1 MIHSTKAKA
10 RMAAIA
16 LAGAGL
22 IVCPVAAYAQAA
34 AETAII
40 LGGTG
45 TGQHRAQKSL
55 GAAVGGA
62 IGRAANAIPSRGSSG
77 PQGVRTSAPRRSS
90 AANGGKFS
98 IALPGDVDPLENANV
113 ETHALSNG
121 ASIKVSGG
129 LRKPVAPAPEQGD
142 QGEQ

>member
-1 MIHSTKAKA
+1 MIQSTTA
-10 RMAAIA
+10 RVRLAAITFA
-16 LAGAGL
+16 GVGLLASSGA
-22 IVCPVAAYAQAA
+22 AHAQDA

-45 TGQHRAQKSL
+45 AGQKRAQDSL
-55 GAAVGGA
+55 GASVGSA
-62 IGRAANAIPSRGSSG
+62 IGRAANAIPSRNRSQPS
-77 PQGVRTSAPRRSS
+77 VRTGVPRRSS
-90 AANGGKFS
+90 GAVRGKFS
-98 IALPGDVDPLENANV
+98 IALPADVDPLENANV

-142 QGEQ
+142 QDEQ